1 MTRRHGTPAIISAP
15 MLKKILVTDDHAI
28 IRMGLVRLLQ
38 TLLPG
43 ATVLETASRLGTL
56 ALVRDEPGIELLL
69 LDLNLPDGQGLR
81 TAEEVLALRP
91 LLPVAI
97 VSSMEEPAVVRRAMA
112 LGLVGYIPK
121 STNAEITEN
130 ALRLL
135 LSGGSYWPR
144 SAVAGGNAVRGH
156 ELGERQRDVLQAVCR
171 GLSNKQ
177 IAEELGLTE
186 ATVKAHL
193 TQVFRVLKVNSRSQA
208 IAAMLRQPPPLDGSG
223 G

>member
-1 MTRRHGTPAIISAP
+1 V
-15 MLKKILVTDDHAI
+15 LKKILITDDHAI

-38 TLLPG
+38 HLLPG
-43 ATVLETASRLGTL
+43 TVVLEASSRLATL
-56 ALVRDEPGIELLL
+56 SVAREEPELDLLL

-97 VSSMEEPAVVRRAMA
+97 VSSEEDPAVVRRAMA

-121 STNAEITEN
+121 STNAELTEN
-130 ALRLL
+130 AMRLL
-135 LSGGSYWPR
+135 LTGGSYWPR
-144 SAVAGGNAVRGH
+144 AAVVRSACAAQPL
-156 ELGERQRDVLQAVCR
+156 LGERQQEVLGAVCR

-177 IAEELGLTE
+177 IGAELGLTE

-193 TQVFRVLKVNSRSQA
+193 TQIFRVLKVNSRSQA
-208 IAAMLRQPPPLDGSG
+208 IAATLRQPRDAAGD
-223 G
+223 